1 MLFTINLT
9 STTMMKRYISVLFAA
24 LLTINMFG
32 TDPSVTLTTYYANID
47 GKSNTSDALR
57 IALCTITSNGYTSTS
72 YNNLKESMYAAS
84 SNPTD
89 FNNGSSKTLE
99 DIYSSK
105 AYTVSEDGSSAT
117 SCGTGWNKEHTIP
130 QSWFNEATP
139 MKSDAHHVFPTDIK
153 MNSVRSNYPYGENNA
168 SLSCSSY
175 GYGHLGTSTFSGYTG
190 TVFDPGAGGENGS
203 YKGDLARAYFYMVT
217 RYRTTNFTNGTG
229 NVCFTYTN
237 NVADLTTYMKNLM
250 LKWHRED
257 PVSEKE
263 RIRNNAIYAHQH
275 NRNPFIDYPEL
286 VEYIWGNK
294 VGQTVA
300 LSSLTSGYVDGG
312 NTPTTYNVTLNRNGS
327 ISVLSG
333 LSDTYTLPTASTEA
347 DACDGWAFAG
357 WSTSSS
363 VNTTSTPSFTTSVS
377 SAATLYAVYSHTASS
392 APHRAK
398 MADTWT
404 RVTSIETLTGGGT
417 FIMGYEAT
425 AKSGTIIPLR
435 SADCNATTSA
445 NGYFNSGTT
454 GGSSTNGTLDMT
466 GTITSTDYEV
476 YITSPASRK
485 INIQM
490 VNSSGSYYGATSG
503 GTTKNT
509 ARLYTSGNSNETN
522 LTIEWDSETDNTFK
536 LSANVS
542 GSYKYL
548 KYNTQNPRFAF
559 YNSTGDKV
567 VFYKK
572 ESGSGSGGGS
582 TTTYKTTPDCGS
594 AHTITL
600 SNDGSV
606 TGGTFEA
613 SASSAYTGATIT
625 LYADPSDGYTFGNW
639 AVTKQG
645 GGSVT
650 VTDNQFTM
658 PDADVTISATFTT
671 LTTYNIRFFN
681 NGAQIGSTQSVYEG
695 STPNVPSIEDCD
707 GYTFVG
713 WWTSALAADNTVSK
727 SWIEDFTV
735 TQAQDYYAVF
745 SHTVAGEG
753 GGTTTKSMTSFSAIS
768 GNVDN
773 DTNISYEAAKGTAGT
788 APAVNGSQIRIYQ
801 NGGTLTITANN
812 SKKLTSV
819 TIGSAMAT
827 TVTYSVDGGTASSN
841 QSISANGTLT
851 VGDLNATSILFICKG
866 TTSSSRLYLNSLSVT
881 YSSGGSS
888 STTYY
893 TSTTNCTTACTT
905 LATPTATATP
915 GNGQITLTWAD
926 VANADHYTVTISSK
940 GTGYTTECGSAAI
953 IGTISHSGTTNTC
966 VITGLTNGL
975 AYTTSVVAN
984 ATSSTCDSEADSDT
998 ATPQE
1003 CTQWDDPT
1011 LSWNKY
1017 SLNTSTAKTA
1027 TVTISGTTHG
1037 TLSFES
1043 SNTDVLTVDGSTGTV
1058 TAVGAGEA
1066 TVTAHWTAANGFCEK
1081 TMTSSTFE
1089 VAGPLTI
1096 SFDANGGTG
1105 TMTAQTVTYNVAT
1118 AISDNTFTREGYSFA
1133 GWATSADG
1141 EKVYDDKQSVAFTN
1155 SQTLYAKWQL
1165 NSRNVSFTTSIT
1177 GATVTVNGKSTSP
1190 QAVNYGETVTVHIA
1204 PAEHYIISTVSIK
1217 GATNHN
1223 DIAQTG
1229 SGETRTFT
1237 MPDENVTVAVTMAA
1251 ESQYTATF
1259 YNGGLQ
1265 FGETQ
1270 TGYADDD
1277 ITAPATDPEACDESF
1292 TFVGWVTVEQ
1302 TEETT
1307 TMPEVLTF
1315 PQAMPI
1321 SNVNFYALY
1330 RRVEGSGGGVA
1341 SVTFKT
1347 SSSDQGTAYT
1357 DDSSIKTNLVESY
1370 TGITSF
1376 AGEKAYLGKSGV
1388 KLGASGGTGSITLN
1402 LSSAITTNTITVNAA
1417 QYGSDTGDL
1426 QVEVNG
1432 SNSFGSAL
1440 SPSNGTLAFTNAS
1453 EVEISDLTISTT
1465 TKRAYIASISLGGGG
1480 TSYYTTSPV
1489 CAQCEYKVTLTKG
1502 AETNGRFTLSKASGE
1517 YDNCKSNFIVT
1528 VSNIVPATG
1537 YYCTGVSATGGSHVI
1552 VSEPDAGGNYTVSY
1566 PKGNNITSTITANFE
1581 EIPSH
1586 TVTWSANGN
1595 TSNQVSYKEGA
1606 TINFPATATGCDG
1619 MVFMGW
1625 SSTTIY
1631 PATDTEPSYVTSATM
1646 GTSDITYYAVFAIET
1661 TTSSGETL
1669 SVVDQ
1674 LTRTTTGVTNG
1685 STTYSS
1691 WSGKTSN
1698 SNAVYAGQSAGG
1710 NDAIQLRS
1718 NNNNSGIVTTASGGK
1733 ATKVTVVW
1741 QSNTDAGRVLN
1752 VYGKNSAYTAATD
1765 LYSTSTQGTLI
1776 GTIDKSSSTEL
1787 TISDD
1792 YEYIGM
1798 RSASGAMYLTSVSI
1812 TWSSGSGSS
1821 STTTFSG
1828 YTTSCITPE
1837 NVTVSF
1843 NANGGEG
1850 TMADQVIDYNTA
1862 TALNTNA
1869 FTRTGYKFTGWNT
1882 AADGSG
1888 TAYAD
1893 KTEVTLT
1900 RDITLYAQWK
1910 AIYTI
1915 RFIDNDAVISTQ
1927 IVDAGES
1934 AVKPTN
1940 PTPCSNDYTF
1950 VGWWTAEIDPATT
1963 TVQTWITDFT
1973 AITANADQDYYAV
1986 YSYSETSTSAPRRAK
2001 MDGATYDKVT
2011 ATSGITDGQYLIVYE
2026 DGCLAFDGSLATL
2039 DAVGNTIAVTISE
2052 NSIAVTNATEASEFT
2067 IGATNGTILSASGK
2081 YIGQGSDANG
2091 LATSTEALRNTLS
2104 IDGSG
2109 NFVVLSSGG
2118 AYLRYNSANNQTR
2131 FRYYKSATY
2140 SSQQTIQ
2147 LYKKTTSGGSTTTT
2161 TYYTTAPDCEAPIV
2175 TSAKMLV
2182 AEYGGARV
2190 ALAHDNTNTVAALPL
2205 MYFGGNYF
2213 IPNIDK
2219 NGNTASAPEKA
2230 TLTWQVAERTDG
2242 YYIKSDDNKF
2252 LAQTEGEFAL
2262 DKEKFLWP
2270 KSGTLRLAYDAAT
2283 EAFVVA
2289 AGEQGELPGITP
2301 VDVPSTISTTELKSQ
2316 RDLTIGKFGTIC
2328 LPHAVALPFTWGV
2341 KVYSVDGVKMS
2352 NDVLSGIYL
2361 VEETEMLVAGKP
2373 YLIEAVA
2380 TQMNMWYATG
2390 APTADKVV
2398 EAVGLVGNLDAS
2410 PIMYAPMGK
2419 YIYILLDNQLRRVG
2433 EGAKAK
2439 IGQYKA
2445 YFDLEDVGAPDALP
2459 QAHAYK
2465 VMYVE
2470 DSEQVATDVSET
2482 PATIN
2487 WDEPVYNILG
2497 MRVDRNAT
2505 GVLIQGGT
2513 KFIIRVP

>member
-9 STTMMKRYISVLFAA
+9 STTMMKRYISVLFAS

-47 GKSNTSDALR
+47 GQSNTSDALR
-57 IALCTITSNGYTSTS
+57 IALCTIISNGYTSTS
-72 YNNLKESMYAAS
+72 YSNLKNDMYAAS

-203 YKGDLARAYFYMVT
+203 YKGDLARSYFYMVT

-312 NTPTTYNVTLNRNGS
+312 NAPTTYNVTLNRNGS

-363 VNTTSTPSFTTSVS
+363 VNTTTAPSFTTSVS
-377 SAATLYAVYSHTASS
+377 SATTLYAVYSHTESSS
-392 APHRAK
+392 APIRRVPATVGTT
-398 MADTWT
+398 MWAETWT
-404 RVTSIETLTGGGT
+404 GATTATSGSDNATPSANYGKGTTVYNSGTITYTQSANTVYVRNENTGGGT
-417 FIMGYEAT
+417 APELLLSSGKTWTISNIPTGEAT
-425 AKSGTIIPLR
+425 ELTLTYKSNNTKSSVTCSTTGASITGSSKSYTI
-435 SADCNATTSA
+435 
-445 NGYFNSGTT
+445 TT
-454 GGSSTNGTLDMT
+454 GGAS
-466 GTITSTDYEV
+466 TITLV
-476 YITSPASRK
+476 FGC
-485 INIQM
+485 
-490 VNSSGSYYGATSG
+490 SGNTRIDDVSLTVKTAGSG
-503 GTTKNT
+503 G
-509 ARLYTSGNSNETN
+509 SS
-522 LTIEWDSETDNTFK
+522 
-536 LSANVS
+536 
-542 GSYKYL
+542 
-548 KYNTQNPRFAF
+548 
-559 YNSTGDKV
+559 
-567 VFYKK
+567 
-572 ESGSGSGGGS
+572 GGS
-582 TTTYKTTPDCGS
+582 TTTYMTTPTCGDT
-594 AHTITL
+594 HTITL
-600 SNDGSV
+600 SGNGS
-606 TGGTFEA
+606 TNGGEF
-613 SASSAYTGATIT
+613 SASNESAYAGATISLFAT
-625 LYADPSDGYTFGNW
+625 PEEGYQFGSW
-639 AVTKQG
+639 TVTKAG
-645 GGSVT
+645 GGMLNVT
-650 VTDNQFTM
+650 NNQFTM
-658 PDADVTISATFTT
+658 PDADVTITASFTA
-671 LTTYNIRFFN
+671 LPTYNIKFYN
-681 NGAQIGSTQSVYEG
+681 NGTQIGSTQSVYKG
-695 STPNVPSIEDCD
+695 GKPNVPSNPESCE

-841 QSISANGTLT
+841 QSISADGTLT
-851 VGDLNATSILFICKG
+851 VGDLNATSILFTCKG

-1027 TVTISGTTHG
+1027 SVTISGTTHG

-1043 SNTDVLTVDGSTGTV
+1043 SNTDVLTVDGSTGEV
-1058 TAVGAGEA
+1058 TAQGAGEA
-1066 TVTAHWTAANGFCEK
+1066 TVTAHWTANGGYCEK

-1096 SFDANGGTG
+1096 SFDANADGVTG
-1105 TMTAQTVTYNVAT
+1105 SMTDQTVTYKVST
-1118 AISDNTFTREGYSFA
+1118 AIKDNAFRREGYTFI

-1141 EKVYDDKQSVAFTN
+1141 EKVYNDKQSVAFTN

-1165 NSRNVSFTTSIT
+1165 NSRNVMFTPSPS

-1204 PAEHYIISTVSIK
+1204 PANHYTITTVSIK
-1217 GATNHN
+1217 GATSGN

-1237 MPDENVTVAVTMAA
+1237 MPDENVTVSVTMTP
-1251 ESQYTATF
+1251 ESTYTATF
-1259 YNGGLQ
+1259 YNSGVAYGVA
-1265 FGETQ
+1265 Q

-1277 ITAPATDPEACDESF
+1277 INAPATNPVSCDADEF
-1292 TFVGWVTVEQ
+1292 TFVGWVAAEQ
-1302 TEETT
+1302 TSETT
-1307 TMPEVLTF
+1307 TKPEVLTF
-1315 PQAMPI
+1315 PQTMPVG
-1321 SNVNFYALY
+1321 NVNYYALY
-1330 RRVEGSGGGVA
+1330 RRVEGSGGGEA
-1341 SVTFKT
+1341 TVTFKSKT
-1347 SSSDQGTAYT
+1347 GSDDGTDRT
-1357 DDSSIKTNLVESY
+1357 EDSAIKENLVESY
-1370 TGITSF
+1370 TGISSF
-1376 AGEKAYLGKSGV
+1376 SASRAYLGLSGV
-1388 KLGASGGTGSITLN
+1388 KLGASGGSGYITLN
-1402 LSSAITTNTITVNAA
+1402 LSSPITTNTITVHAA
-1417 QYGSDTGDL
+1417 KYGTDTGNL

-1432 SNSFGSAL
+1432 STSFGDEQ
-1440 SPSNGTLAFTNAS
+1440 SPADGTLTFTNAS
-1453 EVEISDLTISTT
+1453 DVEISDLTISTT
-1465 TKRAYIASISLGGGG
+1465 SKRAYVASISLGGGG

-1489 CAQCEYKVTLTKG
+1489 CTPCEHKVTLTKG
-1502 AETNGRFTLSKASGE
+1502 AETNGTFTLSKANGE
-1517 YDNCKSNFIVT
+1517 YDNCKSNFTVT
-1528 VSNIVPATG
+1528 VSNISPAEG
-1537 YYCTGVSATGGSHVI
+1537 YRFKNVTATGGTNVA
-1552 VSEPDAGGNYTVSY
+1552 VSGPDGSGNYAVNY
-1566 PKGNNITSTITANFE
+1566 AKGNSVTSTVTAHFE
-1581 EIPSH
+1581 QIPSH

-1661 TTSSGETL
+1661 TTSSGETS

-1674 LTRTTTGVTNG
+1674 LTRATTGVTNG

-1741 QSNTDAGRVLN
+1741 QSNTDAERVLN

-1812 TWSSGSGSS
+1812 TWSTGSGSS
-1821 STTTFSG
+1821 STTTISG

-2026 DGCLAFDGSLATL
+2026 DGGLAFDGSLATL
-2039 DAVGNTIAVTISE
+2039 DAVGNTISVTISE

-2182 AEYGGARV
+2182 AEFGGARV

-2410 PIMYAPMGK
+2410 PIMYAPMGE